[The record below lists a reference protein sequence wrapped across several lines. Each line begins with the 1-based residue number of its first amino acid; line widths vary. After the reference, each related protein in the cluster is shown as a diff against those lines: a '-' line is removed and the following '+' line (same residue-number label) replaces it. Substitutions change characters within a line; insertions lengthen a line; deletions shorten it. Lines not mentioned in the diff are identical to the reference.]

1 MWLERD
7 GGRETCPR
15 HPSAHATLAKHAQSP
30 PKRTNKWTYDS
41 ALVGVAS
48 CGRRV
53 ASCGS
58 PRAGRLVRVAS
69 CGSPLSHVRVSC
81 LGIGLHWTK
90 SFQCLTSRG
99 ESSRRR
105 LPRVRPWQTQV
116 RPWQTQAAA
125 TRNKSSEMIIK
136 AMHLWH
142 ANARKRTWGSGSGWV
157 GMWEEACISSICI
170 SEIITT
176 T

>member
-53 ASCGS
+53 ASCGCV
-58 PRAGRLVRVAS
+58 GGCGLVRCASCGSRRVAS
-69 CGSPLSHVRVSC
+69 CGSPMCASPLSHVRVSC

-125 TRNKSSEMIIK
+125 TRNKPSEMIIK
-136 AMHLWH
+136 AIHL
-142 ANARKRTWGSGSGWV
+142 
-157 GMWEEACISSICI
+157 
-170 SEIITT
+170 
-176 T
+176 